1 MNAFLAI
8 CFSPAL
14 VAVLVILSMY
24 ITDSGN
30 GE

>member
-1 MNAFLAI
+1 MNVFLAI

-14 VAVLVILSMY
+14 IAALVIFSMY
-24 ITDSGN
+24 LTESAK

>member
-1 MNAFLAI
+1 MTTFLAI

-14 VAVLVILSMY
+14 AAVLVIFSMY
-24 ITDSGN
+24 LTDSAN